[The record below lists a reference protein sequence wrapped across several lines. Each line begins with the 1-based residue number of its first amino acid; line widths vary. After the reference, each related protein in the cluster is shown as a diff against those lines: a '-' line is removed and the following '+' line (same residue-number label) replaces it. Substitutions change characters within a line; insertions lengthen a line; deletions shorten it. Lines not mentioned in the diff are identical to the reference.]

1 MELKND
7 EYRKEE
13 LKKAGPF
20 LTLPCALMIE
30 YGFTSQTVYLLRILP
45 IILVGIFELI

>member
-1 MELKND
+1 MVLKNN

-20 LTLPCALMIE
+20 LPCALMIE